1 MARPAPAVPPPQAPA
16 TAGPIQ
22 WVRQNLFNTWYNSVL
37 TVAALAA
44 LAAIVPRLVRW
55 AGNADWAVIPANVT
69 LLLTGTY
76 PRDQLWRLWA
86 AVVTVMGLV
95 GLSAG
100 TWAGAPRRWVG
111 GPAAAALLA
120 LLAPLGGAARGWLL
134 AACASVAAGH
144 WLGRRLN
151 GRHPAPWRRVLVAL
165 WLASVPWVYLL
176 LHGLASST
184 WLPRVGPSAWGG
196 MTLTLVLA
204 IVGIVASFPLGILL
218 ALGRRSALPAIR
230 WACTAYIECVRGV
243 PLISILFMAQVL
255 LPIFLPDYR
264 IEHVVRAM
272 IGITLFSAAYMA
284 ENVRGGLQGVPRGQI
299 EAAHA
304 LGLNGV
310 QTLVLIVLPQ
320 ALRAVLPA
328 IVGQFISLLKDTSLV
343 AVVGLLELLGIARS
357 VLANPTWLGRQAEVY
372 LFVAMVYFIFSF
384 SMSSASRRL
393 ERALGL
399 GER

>member
-1 MARPAPAVPPPQAPA
+1 MVRPVPA
-16 TAGPIQ
+16 TTATTSPETANPIR
-22 WVRQNLFNTWYNSVL
+22 WIRKNLFNTWYNSLL
-37 TVAALAA
+37 TVAAVAALAA
-44 LAAIVPRLVRW
+44 LAPRLARW
-55 AGNADWAVIPANVT
+55 AWHADWAVVSANMT

-86 AVVTVMGLV
+86 ALLTVMSLF

-100 TWAGAPRRWVG
+100 AWRGNPRRWIG
-111 GPAAAALLA
+111 AAAVAAMLA
-120 LLAPLGGAARGWLL
+120 TTGPFQAPARGWLL
-134 AACASVAAGH
+134 GTCAGVAAGFM
-144 WLGRRLN
+144 LGRGLTAWRRAL
-151 GRHPAPWRRVLVAL
+151 WRRVLVAL
-165 WLASVPWVYLL
+165 WVVSVPWIYLL
-176 LHGLASST
+176 LHGWAGSS

-196 MTLTLVLA
+196 LTLTLVLA

-218 ALGRRSALPAIR
+218 ALGRRSRLPAIR
-230 WACTAYIECVRGV
+230 WVCTAYIECVRGV

-272 IGITLFSAAYMA
+272 VGITLFSAAYMA

-304 LGLNGV
+304 LGLNGI
-310 QTLVLIVLPQ
+310 QTLALIVLPQ